1 MFWAV
6 VEISILSILNS
17 SATIK
22 REEKVLVETCIV
34 MIGTFVPV
42 FSVETI
48 YSATQRA
55 KDSIFAD
62 SNKIIH

>member
-6 VEISILSILNS
+6 VKISMLSFLKS
-17 SATIK
+17 SETIK
-22 REEKVLVETCIV
+22 REEKVLDEAIV
-34 MIGTFVPV
+34 AITGTFVSF

-62 SNKIIH
+62 SNKTIP